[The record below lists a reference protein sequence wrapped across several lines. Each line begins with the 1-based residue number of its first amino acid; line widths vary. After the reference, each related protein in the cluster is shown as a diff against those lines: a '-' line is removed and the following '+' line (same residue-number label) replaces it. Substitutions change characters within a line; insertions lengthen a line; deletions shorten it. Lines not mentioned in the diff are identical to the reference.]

1 MEISIDN
8 LEDKGVIRLLEEHL
22 SDMYANSPPESVHA
36 LDPEALKSPNITFWC
51 ARENGKAL
59 GCIALKQLNAKE
71 AEIKSMRTTAS
82 SRGKGIGTALLQH
95 LLTEA
100 KRQGYEK
107 LNLETGSMDF
117 FKPAH
122 ALYKKFGFQLCGPF
136 GDYELDANSFFMELK
151 LPQLA

>member
-8 LEDKGVIRLLEEHL
+8 LENEGVIKLLEEHL
-22 SDMYANSPPESVHA
+22 ADMYANSPPESVHA
-36 LDPEALKSPNITFWC
+36 LDIKALKSPNITFWC

-59 GCIALKQLNAKE
+59 GCIALKQLNSKE

-82 SRGKGIGTALLQH
+82 SRGKGVGTALLQH

-107 LNLETGSMDF
+107 LSLETGAMDF

-122 ALYKKFGFQLCGPF
+122 ALYKNFGFQLCGPF
-136 GDYELDANSFFMELK
+136 GDYELDANSYFMELK
-151 LPQLA
+151 LPQFP